1 VYRDI
6 FFFCWVFI
14 VLQNKNT
21 FALICTPMAE
31 SAPKRAKTDMMAEV
45 HAALRAAERAEWI
58 GNMHEI
64 KYLREQV
71 EIIRHEAPVNKDAE
85 LGLIVAQ
92 LEHKAARDRVAAGA
106 EANVVGTFT
115 CSICMDTLALDQLHV
130 NVPCGHGFCK
140 RCIGKSRD
148 GRDGRDGRDACF
160 SCRGKVACVVQV
172 FV

>member
-1 VYRDI
+1 
-6 FFFCWVFI
+6 
-14 VLQNKNT
+14 
-21 FALICTPMAE
+21 MAE
-31 SAPKRAKTDMMAEV
+31 SAPKRAKIDMMAEV

-92 LEHKAARDRVAAGA
+92 LEQKAARDRLFAAA

-115 CSICMDTLALDQLHV
+115 CSICMDTLSVDQLHV

-140 RCIGKSRD
+140 RCIGKSCERKD
-148 GRDGRDGRDACF
+148 GRDGRGAPAACF